1 MSDYKYSIEAKNVN
15 KTFIKKTQEVKALI
29 DFSITI
35 KKGTI
40 HGLLGPNGAGK
51 STFINILGGLVKKN
65 SGEVNVC
72 GINID
77 KNIKLSKFKIGI
89 VPQELNIDPFFSP
102 AELLELQAG
111 LYGVPKKKRK
121 TDEILEN
128 LKLTDQR
135 NAYARTLSGGMRRRL
150 LIGKALV
157 HDPEIIILDEPT
169 AGVDID
175 IRTSVWNYIKRI
187 SGQGKTV
194 CLTTHYLEEAENLC
208 DNITIINHGKKI
220 IEGSK
225 NDLLNIISTK
235 SVTFVLNKNIDIPKD
250 LKDFNAFIDN
260 GELKLSYDKNK
271 TNIKKIIDILNIN
284 KIDFKEGSVEDF
296 KKLGFEDAFEISA
309 EHNLGF
315 EKLIKQILKH
325 LPESETQEDINHPK
339 ITIIGKPNVGK
350 SSLLN
355 AISKQDLMITSPV
368 SGTTIDAV
376 EFEINYKGKKYRF
389 VDTAG
394 VKKKSKTI
402 LKEEKLSTSKSF
414 SAIEYADLCLMVLDG
429 SDQFNEQDLK
439 LISKINDVGRSMII
453 VINKLDLFKGEE
465 KKVLERLAL
474 MAPYLDSY
482 PKVFLPQS

>member
-15 KTFIKKTQEVKALI
+15 KTFLKKNQEVEALI

-208 DNITIINHGKKI
+208 DNITIINHGTKI

-235 SVTFVLNKNIDIPKD
+235 SVTFILNKNIDIPKD
-250 LKDFNAFIDN
+250 LKDFNPVIDN
-260 GELKLSYDKNK
+260 GVLKLSYDKNK

-284 KIDFKEGSVEDF
+284 KIDFKEINTFEGDLED
-296 KKLGFEDAFEISA
+296 
-309 EHNLGF
+309 
-315 EKLIKQILKH
+315 
-325 LPESETQEDINHPK
+325 
-339 ITIIGKPNVGK
+339 
-350 SSLLN
+350 
-355 AISKQDLMITSPV
+355 
-368 SGTTIDAV
+368 
-376 EFEINYKGKKYRF
+376 
-389 VDTAG
+389 
-394 VKKKSKTI
+394 
-402 LKEEKLSTSKSF
+402 
-414 SAIEYADLCLMVLDG
+414 
-429 SDQFNEQDLK
+429 
-439 LISKINDVGRSMII
+439 
-453 VINKLDLFKGEE
+453 
-465 KKVLERLAL
+465 
-474 MAPYLDSY
+474 
-482 PKVFLPQS
+482 VFLKVVNKK

>member
-15 KTFIKKTQEVKALI
+15 KTFLKKTQEVKALV
-29 DFSITI
+29 DFSIKI

-77 KNIKLSKFKIGI
+77 KYIKLSKFKIGI

-111 LYGVPKKKRK
+111 LYGVPKKKRR

-135 NAYARTLSGGMRRRL
+135 NAYARALSGGMRRRL

-175 IRTSVWNYIKRI
+175 IRSSVWNYVKRI

-235 SVTFVLNKNIDIPKD
+235 SVTFILNKNIDIPKD
-250 LKDFNAFIDN
+250 LKDFNPVIDN
-260 GELKLSYDKNK
+260 GVLKLSYDKNK
-271 TNIKKIIDILNIN
+271 TNIKKIIDVLNIN
-284 KIDFKEGSVEDF
+284 KIDFKEINTFEGDLED
-296 KKLGFEDAFEISA
+296 
-309 EHNLGF
+309 
-315 EKLIKQILKH
+315 
-325 LPESETQEDINHPK
+325 
-339 ITIIGKPNVGK
+339 
-350 SSLLN
+350 
-355 AISKQDLMITSPV
+355 
-368 SGTTIDAV
+368 
-376 EFEINYKGKKYRF
+376 
-389 VDTAG
+389 
-394 VKKKSKTI
+394 
-402 LKEEKLSTSKSF
+402 
-414 SAIEYADLCLMVLDG
+414 
-429 SDQFNEQDLK
+429 
-439 LISKINDVGRSMII
+439 
-453 VINKLDLFKGEE
+453 
-465 KKVLERLAL
+465 
-474 MAPYLDSY
+474 
-482 PKVFLPQS
+482 VFLKVVNKK

>member
-15 KTFIKKTQEVKALI
+15 KTFLKKTQEVKALI

-77 KNIKLSKFKIGI
+77 KYIKLSKFKIGI

-175 IRTSVWNYIKRI
+175 IRSSVWNYVKRI

-235 SVTFVLNKNIDIPKD
+235 SVTFILNKNIDIPKD
-250 LKDFNAFIDN
+250 LKEFNPVKDN
-260 GELKLSYDKNK
+260 EVLKLSYDKNK
-271 TNIKKIIDILNIN
+271 TNIKKIIDILNRN
-284 KIDFKEGSVEDF
+284 KIDFKEINTFEGDLED
-296 KKLGFEDAFEISA
+296 
-309 EHNLGF
+309 
-315 EKLIKQILKH
+315 
-325 LPESETQEDINHPK
+325 
-339 ITIIGKPNVGK
+339 
-350 SSLLN
+350 
-355 AISKQDLMITSPV
+355 
-368 SGTTIDAV
+368 
-376 EFEINYKGKKYRF
+376 
-389 VDTAG
+389 
-394 VKKKSKTI
+394 
-402 LKEEKLSTSKSF
+402 
-414 SAIEYADLCLMVLDG
+414 
-429 SDQFNEQDLK
+429 
-439 LISKINDVGRSMII
+439 
-453 VINKLDLFKGEE
+453 
-465 KKVLERLAL
+465 
-474 MAPYLDSY
+474 
-482 PKVFLPQS
+482 VFLKVVNKK

>member
-15 KTFIKKTQEVKALI
+15 KIFRKKTQEVKALI

-65 SGEVNVC
+65 SGEVKVC

-175 IRTSVWNYIKRI
+175 IRSSVWNYVKRI
-187 SGQGKTV
+187 RGQGKTV

-235 SVTFVLNKNIDIPKD
+235 SVTFILNKNIDIPKD
-250 LKDFNAFIDN
+250 LKEFNPVLDN
-260 GELKLSYDKNK
+260 GVLKLSYDKNK
-271 TNIKKIIDILNIN
+271 TNIKKIIDILNRN
-284 KIDFKEGSVEDF
+284 KIDFKEINTFEGDLED
-296 KKLGFEDAFEISA
+296 
-309 EHNLGF
+309 
-315 EKLIKQILKH
+315 
-325 LPESETQEDINHPK
+325 
-339 ITIIGKPNVGK
+339 
-350 SSLLN
+350 
-355 AISKQDLMITSPV
+355 
-368 SGTTIDAV
+368 
-376 EFEINYKGKKYRF
+376 
-389 VDTAG
+389 
-394 VKKKSKTI
+394 
-402 LKEEKLSTSKSF
+402 
-414 SAIEYADLCLMVLDG
+414 
-429 SDQFNEQDLK
+429 
-439 LISKINDVGRSMII
+439 
-453 VINKLDLFKGEE
+453 
-465 KKVLERLAL
+465 
-474 MAPYLDSY
+474 
-482 PKVFLPQS
+482 VFLKVVNKK

>member
-15 KTFIKKTQEVKALI
+15 KTFLKKTQEVKALV

-235 SVTFVLNKNIDIPKD
+235 SVTFILNKNIDIPKD
-250 LKDFNAFIDN
+250 LKDFNPVIDN
-260 GELKLSYDKNK
+260 GVLKLSYDKNK

-284 KIDFKEGSVEDF
+284 EIGFKEINTFEGDLED
-296 KKLGFEDAFEISA
+296 
-309 EHNLGF
+309 
-315 EKLIKQILKH
+315 
-325 LPESETQEDINHPK
+325 
-339 ITIIGKPNVGK
+339 
-350 SSLLN
+350 
-355 AISKQDLMITSPV
+355 
-368 SGTTIDAV
+368 
-376 EFEINYKGKKYRF
+376 
-389 VDTAG
+389 
-394 VKKKSKTI
+394 
-402 LKEEKLSTSKSF
+402 
-414 SAIEYADLCLMVLDG
+414 
-429 SDQFNEQDLK
+429 
-439 LISKINDVGRSMII
+439 
-453 VINKLDLFKGEE
+453 
-465 KKVLERLAL
+465 
-474 MAPYLDSY
+474 
-482 PKVFLPQS
+482 VFLKVVNKK